1 MIRHI
6 KILTIFP
13 EAFDSFLS
21 TGLLKKAIDRDILKV
36 DRINIRDF
44 THDPHR
50 SVDDTPYGGGAGM
63 LMKVEP
69 VVEALESA
77 GEGRRI
83 ILTPRGRP
91 FTQADARELA
101 DEEAMILVCGRYEG
115 FDERVYAF
123 VDMEV
128 SLGDFVLHGGEVAAM
143 AVVEAVVRLHPRFMG
158 NETSLLEES
167 HAAGLLEYPQYTRP
181 PSFRNLDVPE
191 VLVSGN
197 HEKIRRWRRG
207 RALALT
213 RTRRPDLFVR
223 LELDDEDLKLVEEAE
238 REAAAG
244 KDPEP

>member
-1 MIRHI
+1 VIRTI

-21 TGLLKKAIDRDILKV
+21 TGLLKKAVEKNILDV
-36 DRINIRDF
+36 ERINIRDY

-77 GEGRRI
+77 GPGRRV

-91 FTQADARELA
+91 FTQADARKLA
-101 DEEAMILVCGRYEG
+101 DGDSMILVCGRYEG

-143 AVVEAVVRLHPRFMG
+143 AVIESVVRLHPGFMG
-158 NETSLLEES
+158 NEASLFEES

-181 PSFRNLDVPE
+181 PSFRDLDVPE

-207 RALALT
+207 RALAIT
-213 RTRRPDLFVR
+213 RARRPDLFVR
-223 LELDDEDLKLVEEAE
+223 LELDEADLELLEEAE
-238 REAAAG
+238 REMAAK